1 MYSIWSTISN
11 VSVSSC
17 YNCVTDCSPGLSV
30 EESPDG
36 GLGPSACKRM
46 ALEDSSDLSD
56 RATPNRSE
64 NSSSSSFSF
73 NANIRKRL
81 FKGGSRKRYPFLRRG
96 KKTVENGKLN
106 NKHEV

>member
-1 MYSIWSTISN
+1 
-11 VSVSSC
+11 
-17 YNCVTDCSPGLSV
+17 
-30 EESPDG
+30 
-36 GLGPSACKRM
+36 M

-73 NANIRKRL
+73 NTNIRKRL

-106 NKHEV
+106 NKHGVYSKLYSYIYCNMGMIHFDCRIYVMQFLEI